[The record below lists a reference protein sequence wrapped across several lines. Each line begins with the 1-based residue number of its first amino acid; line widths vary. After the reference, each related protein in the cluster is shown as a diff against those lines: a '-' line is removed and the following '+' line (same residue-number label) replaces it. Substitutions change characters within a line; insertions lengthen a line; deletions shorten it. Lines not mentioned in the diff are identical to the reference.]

1 MTTTA
6 LRIDPRLDAP
16 LFQQIFDQIA
26 DRVRAGVFPAGH
38 RLPPTRELAE
48 ALGTTRNTVV
58 RAYEELAIAGFIHS
72 TVGRG
77 SFVAALARSAAGD
90 GPVPATSMPWP
101 SLVSRAAQAESF
113 GRAERLAGSA
123 APADLV
129 DMARMQPSEDLL
141 PVAAMRRCV
150 EHVIKKSGAAALA
163 YGPREGVGRLRRA
176 IAEDLARQGVPA
188 GAEDVLVTTGSQQ
201 GLDLVVR
208 TLVNPGDV
216 VLADSSTY
224 AGALNLLAA
233 AGARVVAVTTDD
245 EGPALADL
253 ERAARLSPKALYT
266 MPNSHNPTGACISA
280 ARREALV
287 EWSRRC
293 GVPLIEDDYAADLNL
308 DGEPPPPP
316 MRALAAD
323 VIYIGT
329 FSKRLAPGL
338 RIGFVVCPVHLAPR
352 LLPLK
357 HAMDLGSSPL
367 LQHAL
372 AEFLE
377 RGYLRAH
384 LARTLPE
391 YRRRRDALER
401 ELGAHLPRGTR
412 WHHPRHGVQLWL
424 PLPAG
429 TSPEAV
435 FHEALRRGVRTSPG
449 TLHSTDDRLQP
460 GVRFTFCAEPADRI
474 ARGAR
479 RFAQAL
485 AAVVEPRRGKTGT
498 AGASPLGPT

>member
-1 MTTTA
+1 MPISTS
-6 LRIDPRLDAP
+6 LRVDPRRDEP
-16 LFQQIFDQIA
+16 LFQQVFDQIA
-26 DRVRAGVFPAGH
+26 ERIRSGAFPAGH
-38 RLPPTRELAE
+38 RLAPTRELARQ
-48 ALGTTRNTVV
+48 LGTNRNTVV
-58 RAYEELAIAGFIHS
+58 RAYEELAAAGFIHS

-77 SFVAALARSAAGD
+77 SFVAALPQPSGADEQASA
-90 GPVPATSMPWP
+90 SSIPWP
-101 SLVSRAAQAESF
+101 TLVSRAAQAETF
-113 GRAERLAGSA
+113 GRAERLGQART
-123 APADLV
+123 PADLV
-129 DMARMQPSEDLL
+129 DLGRMQPSDDLL
-141 PVAAMRRCV
+141 PTVAMRRCV
-150 EHVIKKSGAAALA
+150 EHVLRRSAPAALA

-188 GAEDVLVTTGSQQ
+188 SAADVLVTTGSQQ

-208 TLVNPGDV
+208 TLVNPGDPFLV
-216 VLADSSTY
+216 EASTY
-224 AGALNLLAA
+224 AGALNLLTA
-233 AGARVVAVTTDD
+233 AGARLVPVPSDD
-245 EGPALADL
+245 EGPSIADL
-253 ERAARLSPKALYT
+253 DRAARLGAKGLYL
-266 MPNSHNPTGACISA
+266 MPNSHNPSGACISV

-287 EWSRRC
+287 EWSRRS
-293 GVPLIEDDYAADLNL
+293 GVPIVEDDYAADLNL
-308 DGEPPPPP
+308 DGDPPPPP
-316 MRALAAD
+316 MRAIDAD

-338 RIGFVVCPVHLAPR
+338 RIGFVVCPPRLAPR

-401 ELGAHLPRGTR
+401 TLRAQLPSSIR
-412 WHHPRHGVQLWL
+412 WHHPRHGVVLWL
-424 PLPAG
+424 PLPRG

-435 FHEALRRGVRTSPG
+435 YHEALRRGVKTSPG
-449 TLHSTDDRLQP
+449 TLHATDDRLQP
-460 GVRFTFCAEPADRI
+460 GVRFCICAEPADRI

-485 AAVVEPRRGKTGT
+485 AALTEPRRGKS
-498 AGASPLGPT
+498 AGQPPVGPA